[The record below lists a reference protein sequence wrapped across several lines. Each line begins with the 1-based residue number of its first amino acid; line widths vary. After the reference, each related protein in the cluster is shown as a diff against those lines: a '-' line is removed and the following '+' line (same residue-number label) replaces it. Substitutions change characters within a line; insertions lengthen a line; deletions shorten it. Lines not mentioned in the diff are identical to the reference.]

1 MYSIIHSFT
10 NKKIIKLINKIKK
23 KKMNKIYLVLLYD
36 NTVLHVP
43 YVPNTKE
50 AVTFYK

>member
-10 NKKIIKLINKIKK
+10 NKIIKLINKIKK
-23 KKMNKIYLVLLYD
+23 KKMNKIYLVLLCY

-43 YVPNTKE
+43 YRIRRR
-50 AVTFYK
+50 